1 MMVKF
6 QVAKHVVSDI
16 VTSPNY
22 TTLDPN
28 NILENF
34 IEQIKSSL
42 KERLVSL
49 CETSKT
55 GKSFVSSD
63 SHQLD
68 LSDMKV
74 SGVILFDG
82 RLSGLT
88 NMTRW
93 GNATL
98 EMKYEAV

>member
-1 MMVKF
+1 MNLKVKEF
-6 QVAKHVVSDI
+6 
-16 VTSPNY
+16 
-22 TTLDPN
+22 
-28 NILENF
+28 F
-34 IEQIKSSL
+34 I
-42 KERLVSL
+42 
-49 CETSKT
+49 
-55 GKSFVSSD
+55 SSD
-63 SHQLD
+63 SHQVD